1 MSAVHSN
8 QIFILSGTTSVPS
21 AIAAVVAAPMQST
34 SSTDCEDVR
43 RRRFKKSNKQSFCDL
58 IVILISL
65 PMLVILGLMLESA
78 TRRNWLETTESRLL
92 VLGLGAA
99 LAVVCLALCMY
110 VTSRLGKKFL
120 WVGPQYSDDLGPHYS
135 YYNPQ
140 ADAAEAA
147 DLPPKYDIVM
157 GFDIPPPAYD
167 TLMIDNE
174 IIHYEIEKC
183 PKELTIQHI

>member
-21 AIAAVVAAPMQST
+21 AIAAVVASPMQS
-34 SSTDCEDVR
+34 SLESGDA
-43 RRRFKKSNKQSFCDL
+43 RRRFKKSNQQSLCDL
-58 IVILISL
+58 IIILITL
-65 PMLVILGLMLESA
+65 PTLVVLGLMLEST
-78 TRRNWLETTESRLL
+78 TRQNWLETTETRLL

-120 WVGPQYSDDLGPHYS
+120 WVGPQYTDDLGPHYS

-140 ADAAEAA
+140 AAAAEAA

-174 IIHYEIEKC
+174 KIQYETEKC
-183 PKELTIQHI
+183 PKESTIQHI